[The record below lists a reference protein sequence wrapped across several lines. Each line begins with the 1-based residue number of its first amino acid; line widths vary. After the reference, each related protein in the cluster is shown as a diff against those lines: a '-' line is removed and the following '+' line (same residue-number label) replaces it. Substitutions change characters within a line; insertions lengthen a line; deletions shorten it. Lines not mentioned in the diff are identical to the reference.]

1 MNEWNDKADKL
12 TKEGL
17 LSNLILEV
25 YEVTTSRM
33 STAPIWK
40 NKSIENGLRTFVNL
54 NTATMYEST
63 WVDLNSI
70 RTILDQRSESLNN
83 NK

>member
-1 MNEWNDKADKL
+1 
-12 TKEGL
+12 L

-25 YEVTTSRM
+25 YEVTMSRI

-40 NKSIENGLRTFVNL
+40 NKSIENRLRTFVNL
-54 NTATMYEST
+54 NTAKMYEST
-63 WVDLNSI
+63 LADLSSI
-70 RTILDQRSESLNN
+70 RMILNQRSESLNN